1 MGHGMDWNRDNNT
14 MYVATYNS
22 LSFISSIRTID
33 LVTGIT
39 AEVTLVPTWT
49 GIYANSIVFEVDFS
63 SDITTVCA
71 GNSVNFVD
79 ESVGAS
85 SWQWT
90 FEGGTPATST
100 EQNPTVVYNTPGDYD
115 VKLVASGSANT
126 DSVIKVDYINV
137 IETPAQCDMPEG
149 DTSVCTDGFYN
160 YSTNVVNYATD
171 YEWELTPAEAGT
183 LDPNMNNAT
192 FEVSSS
198 YNGSF
203 AIKVRATNSC
213 GDGDWSDE
221 LEGNVYQTMEMYD
234 LEGGGDYCEG
244 GTGVEITQN
253 GSEDGVDYEL
263 YLDGNPTGNVVA
275 GTGSAISFGL
285 VTEPGSY
292 ESYGDNG
299 HCVIAMNGLVTVGLL
314 YPPGQA
320 AEPAGPTVVC
330 NSDTSDYTS
339 TGAENANSYVWE
351 LDPADAGTI
360 TGDSLNATVIWNS
373 TFSGTAYVSLYGV
386 NDCGNGVS
394 SDALEVNVESAPEP
408 EITGAS
414 VVCDYQDGDYS
425 VDDFEGATYT
435 WETTGGGTITAGQG
449 TNSITVTW
457 GMAGNGTVSVTVE
470 SANGCVGV
478 SDAFDVLIDDC
489 TGIGDHP
496 SDATIAVHPNPAR
509 DHVVIEADVTIEHVT
524 VLDFLGKQLY
534 SSDENS
540 KSVKIDISG
549 FPAGTYFVRVV
560 SENSI
565 ATKRLIKK

>member
-1 MGHGMDWNRDNNT
+1 M
-14 MYVATYNS
+14 
-22 LSFISSIRTID
+22 
-33 LVTGIT
+33 
-39 AEVTLVPTWT
+39 
-49 GIYANSIVFEVDFS
+49 
-63 SDITTVCA
+63 
-71 GNSVNFVD
+71 
-79 ESVGAS
+79 
-85 SWQWT
+85 
-90 FEGGTPATST
+90 
-100 EQNPTVVYNTPGDYD
+100 
-115 VKLVASGSANT
+115 
-126 DSVIKVDYINV
+126 
-137 IETPAQCDMPEG
+137 
-149 DTSVCTDGFYN
+149 
-160 YSTNVVNYATD
+160 
-171 YEWELTPAEAGT
+171 
-183 LDPNMNNAT
+183 
-192 FEVSSS
+192 
-198 YNGSF
+198 
-203 AIKVRATNSC
+203 
-213 GDGDWSDE
+213 
-221 LEGNVYQTMEMYD
+221 
-234 LEGGGDYCEG
+234 
-244 GTGVEITQN
+244 
-253 GSEDGVDYEL
+253 
-263 YLDGNPTGNVVA
+263 
-275 GTGSAISFGL
+275 
-285 VTEPGSY
+285 VTEPGTY

-299 HCVIAMNGLVTVGLL
+299 HCVIVMDGTVTVGLL
-314 YPPGQA
+314 YSPGQA
-320 AEPAGPTVVC
+320 AAPAGPTAVC

-496 SDATIAVHPNPAR
+496 SDATITVHPNPAR

-524 VLDFLGKQLY
+524 ILDFLGKQLY